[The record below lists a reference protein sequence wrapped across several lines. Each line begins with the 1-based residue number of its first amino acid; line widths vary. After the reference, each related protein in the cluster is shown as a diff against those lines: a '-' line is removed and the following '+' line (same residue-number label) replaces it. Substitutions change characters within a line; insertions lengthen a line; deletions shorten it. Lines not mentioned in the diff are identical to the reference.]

1 MVSSAI
7 DRKLNKSRAP
17 GTFTAYATAWNSY
30 EKICRSVGMAIYPV
44 TEPKLIA
51 YAALAHNSGLLAET
65 VRNYLCGI
73 AFHHHLL
80 GLEDPRNESSLL
92 KLVISGCRREDK
104 ENGITKTLRLGISG
118 SMLEAIISPLNLSN
132 FRAAR
137 WAAYASMSYF
147 AGLRANEVVQT
158 RNTGVSCFWKNINL
172 MMQNP
177 SINYFIMTQYYSKP
191 VQFGPAIDIPI
202 PKIGTRACPFKLM
215 LNYRSFFGNRPEL
228 GDLGKRPAF
237 MNLDG
242 SPYTYRQAR
251 EDTKHYVTQAGYD
264 KRCAGTH
271 CFRIGMASEAG
282 KQSLPDWIIKLLGR
296 WNSECYKV
304 YIRTD
309 PALLAS
315 MARKL
320 KG

>member
-30 EKICRSVGMAIYPV
+30 EKICRSVGMVIYPV

-73 AFHHHLL
+73 SFHHHLL

-177 SINYFIMTQYYSKP
+177 SIN
-191 VQFGPAIDIPI
+191 
-202 PKIGTRACPFKLM
+202 
-215 LNYRSFFGNRPEL
+215 
-228 GDLGKRPAF
+228 
-237 MNLDG
+237 
-242 SPYTYRQAR
+242 
-251 EDTKHYVTQAGYD
+251 
-264 KRCAGTH
+264 
-271 CFRIGMASEAG
+271 
-282 KQSLPDWIIKLLGR
+282 
-296 WNSECYKV
+296 
-304 YIRTD
+304 
-309 PALLAS
+309 
-315 MARKL
+315 
-320 KG
+320 

>member
-30 EKICRSVGMAIYPV
+30 EKICRSVGMVIYPV

-202 PKIGTRACPFKLM
+202 P
-215 LNYRSFFGNRPEL
+215 N
-228 GDLGKRPAF
+228 
-237 MNLDG
+237 
-242 SPYTYRQAR
+242 
-251 EDTKHYVTQAGYD
+251 
-264 KRCAGTH
+264 
-271 CFRIGMASEAG
+271 
-282 KQSLPDWIIKLLGR
+282 IK
-296 WNSECYKV
+296 
-304 YIRTD
+304 
-309 PALLAS
+309 
-315 MARKL
+315 
-320 KG
+320 